1 MSLSDQFQFFVNSGY
16 FENKYYRTETDLF
29 CTSNLTGQ
37 RIRIQKL
44 QPFGYKVYLK
54 KRSAAGEYWD
64 LQMAVA
70 NEASVFGVIAEF
82 EDEWL
87 DRMKK
92 EEKDRKKKKTS

>member
-1 MSLSDQFQFFVNSGY
+1 
-16 FENKYYRTETDLF
+16 
-29 CTSNLTGQ
+29 
-37 RIRIQKL
+37 
-44 QPFGYKVYLK
+44 VYLK
-54 KRSAAGEYWD
+54 KRSAAGEYWE

-70 NEASVFGVIAEF
+70 DEASVFGVIAEF